1 MNTYTAHDLR
11 HARRHLTAL
20 SIDKPATD
28 SEIVELAIANGFKI
42 SATNFELEKL
52 ARDNGIAVTPAP
64 APATPEPT
72 LYRLAAL
79 EWLATNRPAVPSNAD
94 MSDDDKISIAESAGF
109 TYSGPAAVVPPLPPI
124 EEDTMPAPATTDATA
139 AALAQLI
146 NTLTPPAPAA
156 PQFDEAALKAAVEK
170 YANPTTTLVI
180 NRPAQNA
187 TVSIKGA
194 HPRLKDLV
202 VRLNGG
208 KHVMLYG
215 GAGVG
220 KSTLAEQAAE
230 SLGLDF
236 YFTGAVTME
245 HKLIGYQNAEGVFI
259 GTQLFEAWTKGGV
272 FLIDELDASNPAA
285 VIALN
290 TALAN
295 KKMAF
300 AHGVYDMHSEFR
312 CVATANT
319 NGLGAT
325 ANFKRVALDGASLDR
340 FLRLTIEV
348 DNKLEQRLAIEE
360 YTRQGGEDID
370 VAKRWVKLVQAKRK
384 AAVAKRL
391 DVIISPRSSINGA
404 AVLAFGDDTQT
415 AINETFGAS
424 LSLDQRRQ
432 LDLEGAE

>member
-1 MNTYTAHDLR
+1 MTDHTPATLR
-11 HARRHLTAL
+11 AARRYLTAL
-20 SIDKPATD
+20 GIAKPTTD
-28 SEIVELAIANGFKI
+28 SEIVDLAVSHGFMP
-42 SATNFELEKL
+42 SAPDTAPRET
-52 ARDNGIAVTPAP
+52 TPA
-64 APATPEPT
+64 
-72 LYRLAAL
+72 
-79 EWLATNRPAVPSNAD
+79 
-94 MSDDDKISIAESAGF
+94 
-109 TYSGPAAVVPPLPPI
+109 PAAVVPPLPPI
-124 EEDTMPAPATTDATA
+124 EEDTMPTPATADATA
-139 AALAQLI
+139 AALAKLLD
-146 NTLTPPAPAA
+146 TLTPPA

-180 NRPAQNA
+180 NRPEQAA

-202 VRLNGG
+202 VRLNGK

-300 AHGVYDMHSEFR
+300 AHGVYDMHDDFR

-325 ANFKRVALDGASLDR
+325 ANFKRNALDGASLDR

-348 DNKLEQRLAIEE
+348 DNALEKRLAIEE
-360 YTRQGGEDID
+360 FTRQGGTDANI
-370 VAKRWVKLVQAKRK
+370 VKRWVKLVQEKRK
-384 AAVAKRL
+384 AAAAKRL
-391 DVIISPRSSINGA
+391 DVIISPRSSVNGA

>member
-1 MNTYTAHDLR
+1 M
-11 HARRHLTAL
+11 
-20 SIDKPATD
+20 TD
-28 SEIVELAIANGFKI
+28 A
-42 SATNFELEKL
+42 
-52 ARDNGIAVTPAP
+52 
-64 APATPEPT
+64 
-72 LYRLAAL
+72 
-79 EWLATNRPAVPSNAD
+79 
-94 MSDDDKISIAESAGF
+94 DKISIAESAGF
-109 TYSGPAAVVPPLPPI
+109 TYSGPAAVVPPTTTDATAAVPTFPAPDTAMPP
-124 EEDTMPAPATTDATA
+124 PATTDATA

-146 NTLTPPAPAA
+146 NTLTPAAPAA

-180 NRPAQNA
+180 NRPEQAA

-202 VRLNGG
+202 IRLNGK

-300 AHGVYDMHSEFR
+300 AHGVYDMHDDFR

-325 ANFKRVALDGASLDR
+325 ANFKRNALDGASLDR

-348 DNKLEQRLAIEE
+348 DNALEKRLAIEE
-360 YTRQGGEDID
+360 FTRQGGTDTNI
-370 VAKRWVKLVQAKRK
+370 VKRWVKLVQEKRK
-384 AAVAKRL
+384 AAAAKRL